1 MKLGQIAEIIK
12 GIYFLEKSTQEKV
25 KVYRVLSM
33 LFLEPISFLAET
45 NNLMERL

>member
-33 LFLEPISFLAET
+33 LSLELISFVGHNT
-45 NNLMERL
+45 NLIERL